1 VQSNAHEI
9 CYPFPP
15 SLSPLLQAQNIA
27 SPKWPP
33 TTYALGLPN
42 TVACAASLHG
52 PLQLQIWTPF
62 PLPAPFFL
70 TVARQSATNIFSHN
84 LLSISRVHSKIIF
97 HLHASGTISR
107 SFLGSTLPSLLFCL
121 SPSPPQAGCRR
132 YNLSKVALS
141 STVRSLPTCLVETRT
156 CLSRMTNL
164 PISGP
169 LSIPVSTVSNWRR
182 EVPQRNTMPFLMT
195 QFQKVP
201 KCSIL
206 TTCLLF
212 LNLSFCFEGDLS
224 TCLGRALLLAQRVLL
239 LQGDSPARP
248 GCALLLGAAALCE
261 TTIQEFEQK
270 LICFSPCFLTPP
282 NGTSPLRLA
291 VTG

>member
-1 VQSNAHEI
+1 M
-9 CYPFPP
+9 
-15 SLSPLLQAQNIA
+15 A
-27 SPKWPP
+27 SHDLRAGSAKHSCLCSIITWTSS
-33 TTYALGLPN
+33 TTA
-42 TVACAASLHG
+42 
-52 PLQLQIWTPF
+52 F

-70 TVARQSATNIFSHN
+70 LPYCSTSIGHTH
-84 LLSISRVHSKIIF
+84 LLTQPF
-97 HLHASGTISR
+97 H
-107 SFLGSTLPSLLFCL
+107 FL
-121 SPSPPQAGCRR
+121 SPLKDHLPPSRFWYHFQIVSRLYIAVFTLLPFALTSAGCRR

-169 LSIPVSTVSNWRR
+169 LSIPVSTVNNWRR
-182 EVPQRNTMPFLMT
+182 EVPQRKTMPFLMT

-206 TTCLLF
+206 IACLPF
-212 LNLSFCFEGDLS
+212 LDLSFCFDGDS
-224 TCLGRALLLAQRVLL
+224 SACLGRVLLLAQCVLL
-239 LQGDSPARP
+239 LQSDSPARL
-248 GCALLLGAAALCE
+248 GCVFLLGATALCE

-270 LICFSPCFLTPP
+270 LICLSPCFLTPP
-282 NGTSPLRLA
+282 NGTFPLRLA

>member
-1 VQSNAHEI
+1 MASHDLRAGSAKHSCLCSIITWTSSTTAFPASCSLLPYCSTSIGHTHLLTQ
-9 CYPFPP
+9 PFFHF
-15 SLSPLLQAQNIA
+15 LSPLKDHLPPSRFWYHFQIVSQPYIA
-27 SPKWPP
+27 VL
-33 TTYALGLPN
+33 TL
-42 TVACAASLHG
+42 
-52 PLQLQIWTPF
+52 F
-62 PLPAPFFL
+62 P
-70 TVARQSATNIFSHN
+70 
-84 LLSISRVHSKIIF
+84 
-97 HLHASGTISR
+97 
-107 SFLGSTLPSLLFCL
+107 

-132 YNLSKVALS
+132 YNRYNLSKAALS
-141 STVRSLPTCLVETRT
+141 STVRSFPTCLVETRT

-182 EVPQRNTMPFLMT
+182 EVPQRKTMPFLMT

-201 KCSIL
+201 KNSIL

-212 LNLSFCFEGDLS
+212 LDLSFCFEGDSS

-239 LQGDSPARP
+239 LQGDSPARL

-270 LICFSPCFLTPP
+270 LICLSPCFLTPP

-291 VTG
+291 ATG